1 MESLYRAIQ
10 RLQKRL
16 ADAGIPSIV
25 IGGIA
30 VGIWGEPRATR
41 DADLKIQLER
51 RDAERLLTVLAPAY
65 ASLLPDPREALRRQ
79 AMLFVHDAD
88 GIRMDLLLADT
99 SYDVVAIQRGSEVE
113 VEPGVT
119 LRRLRSRLAAPVRAS
134 VGRFHPGGR
143 IQATHP
149 VAGRAEVNRTPCETP
164 AGTTFSGA
172 RRRGR
177 PGNGRTPARPSRGSA
192 AGR

>member
-10 RLQKRL
+10 TLQKRL

-79 AMLFVHDAD
+79 AMLFVQDAD

-99 SYDVVAIQRGSEVE
+99 SYDVVAIQRGREVE

-119 LRRLRSRLAAPVRAS
+119 LRLCSPEDLVIYKLISTRPRDHEDVKGIVRRQGDVLDHKYVLNWLRQFEKALDDS
-134 VGRFHPGGR
+134 
-143 IQATHP
+143 TM
-149 VAGRAEVNRTPCETP
+149 VAEYKQLIK
-164 AGTTFSGA
+164 
-172 RRRGR
+172 
-177 PGNGRTPARPSRGSA
+177 
-192 AGR
+192 